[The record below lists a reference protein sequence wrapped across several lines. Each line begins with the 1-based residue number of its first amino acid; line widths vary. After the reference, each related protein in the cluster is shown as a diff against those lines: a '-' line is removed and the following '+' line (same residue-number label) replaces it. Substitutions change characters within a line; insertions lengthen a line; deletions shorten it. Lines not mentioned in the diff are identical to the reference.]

1 MAKKVKVSPL
11 IRMLAEIAV
20 DDEIAAQE
28 RLAKDPKA
36 VKRVRLGREASKAI
50 LDEEAEEFQEVTQ
63 PKRPRRKRKP
73 RKS

>member
-36 VKRVRLGREASKAI
+36 VKRVTGKFGGRSGDFPVKQGKTGNFFKNSLI
-50 LDEEAEEFQEVTQ
+50 G
-63 PKRPRRKRKP
+63 PRICR
-73 RKS
+73 